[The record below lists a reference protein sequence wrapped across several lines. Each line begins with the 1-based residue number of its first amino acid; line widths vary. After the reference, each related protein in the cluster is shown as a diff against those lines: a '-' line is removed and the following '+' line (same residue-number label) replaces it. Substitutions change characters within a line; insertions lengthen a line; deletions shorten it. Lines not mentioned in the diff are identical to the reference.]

1 MDVRVLLRQK
11 LSLRLGPHH
20 ERVHRP
26 PDASLRPS
34 GTPSLASGHTTG
46 RQRRA
51 ATQHGLGG
59 GGPPLSPPGLG
70 GGRLWRE
77 VQRLVGRGAVAVAV
91 VMVMRRVRRGVSV
104 VRVRGWRR
112 EGEAGQHVRQ
122 PLGFETLRWRVRMLL
137 MLVMLML
144 LVRMV
149 LLLLLVLVLM
159 MIVVVVLHVLMLSL
173 GRMRGGEVAV
183 VERHGARHGPQI
195 HGGGGG
201 GQRGHGGKLRP
212 RVEQGGGAS
221 GRGGEGGSV
230 VHHLLPSGPR
240 RQSPVGT
247 DTRTQSTKTFLL
259 GCRTSGITA
268 WY

>member
-1 MDVRVLLRQK
+1 M
-11 LSLRLGPHH
+11 
-20 ERVHRP
+20 
-26 PDASLRPS
+26 
-34 GTPSLASGHTTG
+34 
-46 RQRRA
+46 
-51 ATQHGLGG
+51 
-59 GGPPLSPPGLG
+59 
-70 GGRLWRE
+70 
-77 VQRLVGRGAVAVAV
+77 V
-91 VMVMRRVRRGVSV
+91 VSRVRSGVSV

-137 MLVMLML
+137 MLVRMML

-159 MIVVVVLHVLMLSL
+159 MMVVVLHVLMLRF

-212 RVEQGGGAS
+212 RGEQGGGAS
-221 GRGGEGGSV
+221 GRGEERGSV
-230 VHHLLPSGPR
+230 VHHVFPPGPR

-259 GCRTSGITA
+259 GCSTSGLTV